1 MWKQYGS
8 GEDIPPMG
16 PDSDFNDETNR
27 LLNTSIEGPLK
38 ENLHHAVETSST
50 LGSLL
55 KKIGDV
61 LLAWAPLVE
70 PPIFLITGGP
80 CLLSLLFSKILCA
93 PLWLV
98 QAGVKGFKNMLVG
111 GSDYNDG
118 DDDLSDQASNKKIIH
133 RTEDFNKIYDPISR
147 NWYDIGS
154 KRGQA
159 TLMGMVGQMHLN
171 IIHNHKKSV
180 DNMEYQLYSLNKF

>member
-1 MWKQYGS
+1 M
-8 GEDIPPMG
+8 
-16 PDSDFNDETNR
+16 
-27 LLNTSIEGPLK
+27 
-38 ENLHHAVETSST
+38 
-50 LGSLL
+50 
-55 KKIGDV
+55 
-61 LLAWAPLVE
+61 
-70 PPIFLITGGP
+70 
-80 CLLSLLFSKILCA
+80 
-93 PLWLV
+93 